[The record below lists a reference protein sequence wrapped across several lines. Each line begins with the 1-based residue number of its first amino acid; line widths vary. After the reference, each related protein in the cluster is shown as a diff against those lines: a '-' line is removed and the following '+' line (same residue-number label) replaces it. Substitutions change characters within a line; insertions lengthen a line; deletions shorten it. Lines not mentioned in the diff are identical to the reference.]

1 MCKYGRIGVFISS
14 FLCTNIHI
22 PKIVGILDV
31 FRETHRNMT
40 QYWLVFLVFSIAFS
54 WRRKDC
60 HANRVELMFSLV
72 HPFVQTVTSQK
83 SWESWMFSRNPSKY
97 HAILNSVSSI
107 AFSRCRK
114 ECENMVELV
123 FSLVHS
129 FVQTF
134 TFQKSWESWM
144 FFEKP
149 IEI

>member
-1 MCKYGRIGVFISS
+1 MCNYGRIGVVISS

-54 WRRKDC
+54 RRCKEC

-72 HPFVQTVTSQK
+72 HSFVQTVTLQK
-83 SWESWMFSRNPSKY
+83 SWE
-97 HAILNSVSSI
+97 I
-107 AFSRCRK
+107 
-114 ECENMVELV
+114 
-123 FSLVHS
+123 
-129 FVQTF
+129 
-134 TFQKSWESWM
+134 WM

>member
-1 MCKYGRIGVFISS
+1 MPLYKQSHYKNLGNLGCFLRNPSKHDAILSS
-14 FLCTNIHI
+14 VSST
-22 PKIVGILDV
+22 
-31 FRETHRNMT
+31 
-40 QYWLVFLVFSIAFS
+40 AFS
-54 WRRKDC
+54 RRCKEC
-60 HANRVELMFSLV
+60 ANMVELVFSLV
-72 HPFVQTVTSQK
+72 HPFVQRVTSQK

-114 ECENMVELV
+114 ECANMVELV